1 MGEAILALSTSILK
15 NISRFSLCSILI
27 INNLRSISMI
37 NLLKAFGTMV
47 GWFFANSAFVA
58 FASVFVGFFIN
69 VGVYLS
75 GHLLKLLGYY

>member
-1 MGEAILALSTSILK
+1 
-15 NISRFSLCSILI
+15 
-27 INNLRSISMI
+27 MI

>member
-1 MGEAILALSTSILK
+1 
-15 NISRFSLCSILI
+15 
-27 INNLRSISMI
+27 MI

-58 FASVFVGFFIN
+58 FASVFVGFFIH

-75 GHLLKLLGYY
+75 GHLLKSLGYY